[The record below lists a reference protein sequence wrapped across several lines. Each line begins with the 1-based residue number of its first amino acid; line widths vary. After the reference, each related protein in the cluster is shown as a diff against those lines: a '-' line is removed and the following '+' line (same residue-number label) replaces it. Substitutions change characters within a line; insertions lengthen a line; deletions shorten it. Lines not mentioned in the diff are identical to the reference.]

1 MSTLL
6 TTIPRKTAGL
16 IFAFAL
22 LALAMA
28 ASVAFGVMQVGWHT
42 IWDAY
47 ASFNGSNEHI
57 VIREVRVPRAFI
69 AAAVGASLGLA
80 GTLLQALTKNPL
92 ADVGILGL
100 NHGASLFVVAAVTFL
115 SVSSLSQYVWFAFLG
130 SAVTGVVVYA
140 LGSFGRDG
148 LSPLKVTLAGAAIG
162 ALASSMT
169 HALLLVHE
177 KAIQEVLFWLSGSVE
192 GRKLSLLV
200 QVLPYMAAAWI
211 GSLLLARS
219 INTLLLGDD
228 VATGLGLRTAW
239 VKALTGLLIVVLA
252 GSCVSVAGPILF
264 VGLISPHLARYLVGT
279 DMRWV
284 IPYSG
289 LIGSILLL
297 AADISARFVAMPL
310 EIPIGVM
317 TALVGTP
324 FFVYAA
330 RKGGVKG

>member
-1 MSTLL
+1 MSSLL
-6 TTIPRKTAGL
+6 STIPRKTIGL
-16 IFAFAL
+16 CLAFIL
-22 LALAMA
+22 LGIAMT
-28 ASVAFGVMQVGWHT
+28 ASVAFGVMQTGWHT

-47 ASFNGSNEHI
+47 AGFNGSNEHI
-57 VIREVRVPRAFI
+57 VVREVRVPRALI

-80 GTLLQALTKNPL
+80 GTLLQSLTKNPL

-100 NHGASLFVVAAVTFL
+100 NHGASLFVVAAVSYL

-130 SAVTGVVVYA
+130 AAVTGLIVYA
-140 LGSFGRDG
+140 LGSLGRDG

-169 HALLLVHE
+169 HAVLLVNE
-177 KAIQEVLFWLSGSVE
+177 RVIQDVLFWLSGSVE
-192 GRKLSLLV
+192 GRKLSLLI
-200 QVLPYMAAAWI
+200 QVLPYMVTAWI
-211 GSLLLARS
+211 GSLLLAPS

-239 VKALTGLLIVVLA
+239 VKMLTGLMIVLLA
-252 GSCVSVAGPILF
+252 GSCVAVAGPILF
-264 VGLISPHLARYLVGT
+264 VGLISPHIARYLVGN
-279 DMRWV
+279 DVRWV
-284 IPYSG
+284 MPFSG
-289 LIGSILLL
+289 LIGAILLIT
-297 AADISARFVAMPL
+297 ADISARFIAIPL

-324 FFVYAA
+324 FFVYVA